1 MIDTLDK
8 LRARYGTARERSV
21 KKELTSLDAHCVRL
35 IGLSPFLVMA
45 SSSTGGT
52 GGAGDDGMLDAS
64 PRGGAPGFV
73 KVRDA
78 QTLLIPDASG
88 NNRLDTFTNII
99 ETGRVGLLFFV
110 PGMDETL
117 RVNGRARLRDEAEFF
132 TPFAQDAK
140 PPKLVIEVTVTQAYL
155 HCAKAL
161 MRSKLWDA
169 RLHLNRAT
177 LPSMGEMMRDQIGG
191 DSPAETQAEM
201 LLRYQADL

>member
-1 MIDTLDK
+1 MIDTLEK
-8 LRARYGTARERSV
+8 LRARYGAARERSV

-45 SSSTGGT
+45 SCGT
-52 GGAGDDGMLDAS
+52 GSTGDDGMLDAS
-64 PRGGAPGFV
+64 PRGGARGFV
-73 KVRDA
+73 KVRGA

-88 NNRLDTFTNII
+88 NNRLDSFTNII
-99 ETGRVGLLFFV
+99 ETGRLGLLFFV

-117 RVNGRARLRDEAEFF
+117 RINGRARLRDEAEFF
-132 TPFAQDAK
+132 APFAQDAK

-161 MRSKLWDA
+161 MRSKLWEPS
-169 RLHLNRAT
+169 LHVNRTT

-191 DSPAETQAEM
+191 DIPAETQAEM
-201 LLRYQADL
+201 LVRYQADL